1 MQTGGSGKQVSGRE
15 LSRLFHYRIG
25 QKMYARLRLPF
36 EMRDGRFFVCVFFN
50 QETKMSSARF
60 NRNRLFYKASKV
72 LVA

>member
-1 MQTGGSGKQVSGRE
+1 
-15 LSRLFHYRIG
+15 
-25 QKMYARLRLPF
+25 MYDRLRLPF